1 MIIKKFVAKDFQ
13 SALKQAKAEMGR
25 DAIILHTGKV
35 KKGGILSFLFAPQV
49 EITVAIDDNL
59 RVDSDRQRKPVPAPA
74 PAPVAASRP
83 PKPAPAEPE
92 APAIKTEQEKELLQE
107 MQQMK
112 SIISDVKLKMY
123 EVELIKG
130 MSAEVQLFYETLV
143 NNQVD
148 KDIALKIVNSIETRM
163 PKEKVGDNAWIR
175 ELCLQTLQEYI
186 NDVKPINTQ
195 DKQKGKLVFMI
206 GPTGVGK
213 TTTIAKLAANMAFI
227 DRKDVAL
234 ITLDT
239 YRVSA
244 AQQLRTFAEI
254 IDIPIS
260 VVFNPLDLA
269 SAVELYKDKDI
280 IFVDTAGRSPYKEEH
295 MQELQEYID
304 IAKPDETILVLS
316 ITTHSTDLVNI
327 YQKFNN
333 IGVDKI
339 IFTKLDE
346 TCNYGRILNTIYE
359 IKKPI
364 AYITNGQNVPD
375 DIEIPDSLRLAQ
387 MLLSEG
393 DAS

>member
-13 SALKQAKAEMGR
+13 SALKQAKEEMGR
-25 DAIILHTGKV
+25 DAIILHTSKV
-35 KKGGILSFLFAPQV
+35 KRGGIFSFLFTPRV

-59 RVDSDRQRKPVPAPA
+59 RVNSDRQRKPDPAPA
-74 PAPVAASRP
+74 PAAVVTPQQQ
-83 PKPAPAEPE
+83 APAEAEPE
-92 APAIKTEQEKELLQE
+92 VLALPSEQEKELLQE
-107 MQQMK
+107 MQKMK

-130 MSAEVQLFYETLV
+130 MSEEVQLFYETLV

-148 KDIALKIVNSIETRM
+148 KDIALKIINSVETRLSQ
-163 PKEKVGDNAWIR
+163 ENIADNDWTR
-175 ELCLQTLQEYI
+175 DLCLQTLQEYI

-195 DKQKGKLVFMI
+195 DNKKGNLVFMI

-213 TTTIAKLAANMAFI
+213 TTTIAKLAANMAFS
-227 DRKDVAL
+227 DGKDVAL

-254 IDIPIS
+254 IEIPIS
-260 VVFNPLDLA
+260 VVFSPLDLA
-269 SAVELYKDKDI
+269 SAIEQYKDKDI

-295 MQELQEYID
+295 MQELQEYIE

-327 YQKFNN
+327 YQRFNN

-364 AYITNGQNVPD
+364 AYLTNGQNVPD
-375 DIEIPDSLRLAQ
+375 DIEIPDSLQLAK
-387 MLLSEG
+387 MLLREG

>member
-25 DAIILHTGKV
+25 DAIILHTSKI

-49 EITVAIDDNL
+49 EITVAVDDNL
-59 RVDSDRQRKPVPAPA
+59 RVNSDRQRKPVPTPAPA
-74 PAPVAASRP
+74 PAAAPQPVKPSPVEPEVAAV
-83 PKPAPAEPE
+83 
-92 APAIKTEQEKELLQE
+92 KTEQEKELLQE
-107 MQQMK
+107 MQKMK

-123 EVELIKG
+123 EVEMIKG
-130 MSAEVQLFYETLV
+130 MSEEVQLFYETLV

-148 KDIALKIVNSIETRM
+148 KDIALKIINSVEARM
-163 PKEKVGDNAWIR
+163 PREKVGDDAWIR

-186 NDVKPINTQ
+186 DDVKPINTQ
-195 DKQKGKLVFMI
+195 ENKKGNLVFMI

-213 TTTIAKLAANMAFI
+213 TTTIAKLAANMAFT
-227 DRKDVAL
+227 DGKDVAL

-269 SAVELYKDKDI
+269 SAIELYKDKDI

-295 MQELQEYID
+295 MQELQEYIE

-316 ITTHSTDLVNI
+316 ITTHSSDLVNI

-364 AYITNGQNVPD
+364 AYLTNGQNVPD

-387 MLLSEG
+387 MLLREG

>member
-13 SALKQAKAEMGR
+13 SALKQAKEEMGR
-25 DAIILHTGKV
+25 DAIILHTSKV
-35 KKGGILSFLFAPQV
+35 KRGGIFSFLFTPRV

-59 RVDSDRQRKPVPAPA
+59 RVNSDRQRKPDPAPA
-74 PAPVAASRP
+74 PAAVVTPQQQ
-83 PKPAPAEPE
+83 APAEAEPE
-92 APAIKTEQEKELLQE
+92 VLALPSEQEKELLQE
-107 MQQMK
+107 MQKMK

-130 MSAEVQLFYETLV
+130 MSEEVQLFYETLV

-148 KDIALKIVNSIETRM
+148 KDIALKIINSVETRLSQ
-163 PKEKVGDNAWIR
+163 ENIADNDWTR
-175 ELCLQTLQEYI
+175 DLCLQTLQEYI

-195 DKQKGKLVFMI
+195 GNKKGNLVFMI

-213 TTTIAKLAANMAFI
+213 TTTIAKLAANMAFS
-227 DRKDVAL
+227 DGKDVAL

-254 IDIPIS
+254 IEIPIS
-260 VVFNPLDLA
+260 VVFSPLDLA
-269 SAVELYKDKDI
+269 SAIEQYKDKDI

-295 MQELQEYID
+295 MQELQEYIE

-327 YQKFNN
+327 FQRFNN

-364 AYITNGQNVPD
+364 AYLTNGQNVPD
-375 DIEIPDSLRLAQ
+375 DIEIPDSLQLAK
-387 MLLSEG
+387 MLLREG

>member
-1 MIIKKFVAKDFQ
+1 MIIKKFVARDFQ

-49 EITVAIDDNL
+49 EITVAVDDNL
-59 RVDSDRQRKPVPAPA
+59 RVNSDRQRKPVPPPVPQPL
-74 PAPVAASRP
+74 PAPV
-83 PKPAPAEPE
+83 EPE
-92 APAIKTEQEKELLQE
+92 MSAVKTEQEKELLQE
-107 MQQMK
+107 MQKMK

-130 MSAEVQLFYETLV
+130 MSEEVQLFYETLV

-148 KDIALKIVNSIETRM
+148 KDIAMKIINSVEARMHKET
-163 PKEKVGDNAWIR
+163 VGDDARIR

-186 NDVKPINTQ
+186 NDAKPINTQ
-195 DKQKGKLVFMI
+195 ENKKGTLVFMI

-213 TTTIAKLAANMAFI
+213 TTTIAKLAANMAFT
-227 DRKDVAL
+227 DGKDVAL

-269 SAVELYKDKDI
+269 SAIELYKDKDI

-295 MQELQEYID
+295 MQELQEYIEV
-304 IAKPDETILVLS
+304 AKPDETILVLS
-316 ITTHSTDLVNI
+316 ITTHSSDLVNI

-364 AYITNGQNVPD
+364 AYLTNGQNVPD

-387 MLLSEG
+387 MLLREG

>member
-13 SALKQAKAEMGR
+13 SALKQAKEEMGR
-25 DAIILHTGKV
+25 DAIILHTSKV
-35 KKGGILSFLFAPQV
+35 KRGGIFSFLFTPRV

-59 RVDSDRQRKPVPAPA
+59 RVNSDRQRKPDPAPA
-74 PAPVAASRP
+74 PAAVVTPQQQP
-83 PKPAPAEPE
+83 PAEAEPE
-92 APAIKTEQEKELLQE
+92 VLALPSEQEKELLQE
-107 MQQMK
+107 MQKMK

-130 MSAEVQLFYETLV
+130 MSEEVQLFYETLV

-148 KDIALKIVNSIETRM
+148 KDIALKIINSVETRLSQ
-163 PKEKVGDNAWIR
+163 ENIADNDWTR
-175 ELCLQTLQEYI
+175 DLCLQTLQEYI

-195 DKQKGKLVFMI
+195 GNKKGNLVFMI

-213 TTTIAKLAANMAFI
+213 TTTIAKLAANMAFS
-227 DRKDVAL
+227 DGKDVAL

-254 IDIPIS
+254 IEIPIS
-260 VVFNPLDLA
+260 VVFSPLDLA
-269 SAVELYKDKDI
+269 SAIEQYKDKDI

-295 MQELQEYID
+295 MQELQEYIE

-327 YQKFNN
+327 FQRFNN

-364 AYITNGQNVPD
+364 AYLTNGQNVPD
-375 DIEIPDSLRLAQ
+375 DIEIPDSLQLAK
-387 MLLSEG
+387 MLLREG